1 LAVFDPRVFF
11 LLLWGSQMFGYL
23 FRGDQFYPFEI
34 RTWLVFLFGV
44 AGYFIGSS
52 LALTRLLGPSPAIG
66 PMRAADSHEQHLVR
80 RFFRVAQLLYLVGC
94 GFAVAQIISVLGAEA
109 LFSGDLAGLRM
120 SVVNDFVGDRE
131 LFSSIRVF
139 YFGVGLSV
147 FQLAHAKY
155 FGSGERVAVMLLGLL
170 SALATTGRLYL
181 LLFVLASAFLLSRQ
195 RLASRR
201 AVGFL
206 LVAFVLLFFSF
217 ALLLEKGS
225 DEGSVFAQIVW
236 NLQVYLLS
244 SLACFNDYVA
254 TGVQETPGGILIPNA
269 LRDLIRI
276 MGISM
281 AEKPNLL
288 PFAMV
293 PIQCNTYTVLFPL
306 YHDVGTVGVLLGL
319 AAIGWFNTFIWLK
332 QSMTPSPLLLFTY
345 AITLYPL
352 AMSMFEDAY
361 FSSPGFWVM
370 LWALPAILS
379 IVLRVFGANKP
390 TRRPVDA
397 RDTRLAK

>member
-1 LAVFDPRVFF
+1 MFDPRVVF
-11 LLLWGSQMFGYL
+11 LLLWGSQMVGYL

-34 RTWLVFLFGV
+34 QTWFIFLVGV

-52 LALTRLLGPSPAIG
+52 LALTRLLGPSSAMG
-66 PMRAADSHEQHLVR
+66 PIRAADGHEQHLVR
-80 RFFRVAQLLYLVGC
+80 CFFRVAQSLYLVAC
-94 GFAVAQIISVLGAEA
+94 GFAVTQIIAVLGAEA
-109 LFSGDLAGLRM
+109 LFSGDLARLRI
-120 SVVNDFVGDRE
+120 SVVSDFVGDRE

-155 FGSGERVAVMLLGLL
+155 FGSAERVAVMLLGLL

-181 LLFVLASAFLLSRQ
+181 LLFVLGSAFLLSRQ
-195 RLASRR
+195 RIASRR

-206 LVAFVLLFFSF
+206 LLVFVLLFFSF
-217 ALLLEKGS
+217 ALLFEKGS

-254 TGVQETPGGILIPNA
+254 TASQETPGGILIPNA
-269 LRDLIRI
+269 LRGLVRVL
-276 MGISM
+276 GISM

-306 YHDVGTVGVLLGL
+306 HHDVGIVGVLLGL

-332 QSMTPSPLLLFTY
+332 QTMTPSPLLLFTY

-361 FSSPGFWVM
+361 FSSPGFWAM
-370 LWALPAILS
+370 LWAPPVVLS
-379 IVLRVFGANKP
+379 IVLSVFHAKRPN
-390 TRRPVDA
+390 RRPVDA
-397 RDTRLAK
+397 HSADLAK